1 MMYQLPSGKVI
12 YLTLEEYL
20 DLSDQDLQDLIGT
33 NIGAYPTSIW
43 EGSSIKSKSDRKN
56 VKNELDYTEDSE
68 EVQNCHEIISINT
81 LTIDEIESM
90 EDQDDDL
97 NEEDC

>member
-43 EGSSIKSKSDRKN
+43 EGSSIKSRAEKIN
-56 VKNELDYTEDSE
+56 VKSELDYKEDSE
-68 EVQNCHEIISINT
+68 EVQNCHDIISIDS

-90 EDQDDDL
+90 EDQDDSS
-97 NEEDC
+97 EEDS

>member
-1 MMYQLPSGKVI
+1 MYQLPSGKVI

-43 EGSSIKSKSDRKN
+43 EGSSIKSRAEKIN
-56 VKNELDYTEDSE
+56 VKNELDYKEDSE
-68 EVQNCHEIISINT
+68 EVQNCHDIISIDS

-90 EDQDDDL
+90 EDQDDSS
-97 NEEDC
+97 EEDC

>member
-43 EGSSIKSKSDRKN
+43 EGSSIKSRAEKIN
-56 VKNELDYTEDSE
+56 VKNELDYKEDSE
-68 EVQNCHEIISINT
+68 EVQNCHDIISIDS

-90 EDQDDDL
+90 EDQDDSS
-97 NEEDC
+97 EEDC

>member
-43 EGSSIKSKSDRKN
+43 EGSSIKSKREKVN

-68 EVQNCHEIISINT
+68 EVQNCHDIISIDS

-90 EDQDDDL
+90 EDQDDSS
-97 NEEDC
+97 EEDC

>member
-20 DLSDQDLQDLIGT
+20 DLSDQDLQDLIGS

-43 EGSSIKSKSDRKN
+43 EGSSIKSKINRN
-56 VKNELDYTEDSE
+56 HVKNELDYKEDSE
-68 EVQNCHEIISINT
+68 ELENCHEKISIHS
-81 LTIDEIESM
+81 LTVDELESM
-90 EDQDDDL
+90 EDQDDSS
-97 NEEDC
+97 EEDS

>member
-20 DLSDQDLQDLIGT
+20 DLSDQDLQDLIGS

-43 EGSSIKSKSDRKN
+43 EGSSIKSKINRNN
-56 VKNELDYTEDSE
+56 VKNELDYKEDSE
-68 EVQNCHEIISINT
+68 ELENCHERISIHS
-81 LTIDEIESM
+81 LTVDELESM
-90 EDQDDDL
+90 EDQDDSS
-97 NEEDC
+97 EEDS

>member
-43 EGSSIKSKSDRKN
+43 EGSSIKSRAEKIN
-56 VKNELDYTEDSE
+56 VKNELDYKEDSE
-68 EVQNCHEIISINT
+68 EVQNCHDIISIDS

-90 EDQDDDL
+90 EDQDDSS
-97 NEEDC
+97 EEDS

>member
-1 MMYQLPSGKVI
+1 MYQLPSGKVI

-43 EGSSIKSKSDRKN
+43 EGSSIKSRAEKIN
-56 VKNELDYTEDSE
+56 VKNELDYKEDSE
-68 EVQNCHEIISINT
+68 EVQNCHDIISIDS

-90 EDQDDDL
+90 EDQDDSS
-97 NEEDC
+97 EEDS